1 MKIFSSVAMLFIAST
16 FALGQIS
23 LPRQS
28 QREKVELSI
37 GDTQVSVSY
46 SRPNARGR
54 KIWGGLVP
62 FGEVWR
68 AGADENTTLEFS
80 RDVTINGKQLA
91 AGKYG
96 FHVLPAEKEAV
107 LIFSKDNDK
116 WGSFTYKPE
125 NDALRVSVAVGAGAF
140 SESLS
145 YSFANVSVSSVE
157 VVLSWENVRIPFTV
171 DIGDVHGRSISAIR
185 DAISKRAEGDIRP
198 YTQGASYVLGFQL
211 KPHYSEAVSWLDE
224 AMKAR
229 ETFQLLSN
237 KARILAADGKISDA
251 IATGEKA
258 VALGKSSTPPANTA
272 DFERFLAGLKAQ
284 R

>member
-1 MKIFSSVAMLFIAST
+1 MLFIATT
-16 FALGQIS
+16 FALGQVS

-28 QREKVELSI
+28 QREKIELSI
-37 GDTQVSVSY
+37 GDTQVGVSY

-80 RDVTINGKQLA
+80 RDVAINGKQLP

-96 FHVLPAEKEAV
+96 FHVLPSEKEAV

-125 NDALRVSVAVGAGAF
+125 NDALRVSVAVETGAF
-140 SESLS
+140 TESLS
-145 YSFANVSVSSVE
+145 YSFANVSVSSADVI
-157 VVLSWENVRIPFTV
+157 VSWENARFVFTI

-185 DAISKRAEGDIRP
+185 DAISKRAEGDISP
-198 YTQGASYVLGFQL
+198 FSQGASYVLGFQL
-211 KPHYSEAVSWLDE
+211 KSYYGEAVSWLDQ
-224 AMKAR
+224 AMKSR
-229 ETFQLLSN
+229 ETFQLLSS
-237 KARILAADGKISDA
+237 KARILAADGKRAEA
-251 IATGEKA
+251 IAAGEKA

-272 DFERFLAGLKAQ
+272 DFERFLASLKAQ
-284 R
+284 N